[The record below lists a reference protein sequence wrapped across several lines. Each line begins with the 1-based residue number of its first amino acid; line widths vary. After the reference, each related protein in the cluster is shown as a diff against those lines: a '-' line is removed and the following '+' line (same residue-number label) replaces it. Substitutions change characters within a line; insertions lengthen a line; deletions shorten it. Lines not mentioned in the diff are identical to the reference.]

1 MKDKQKINLELLAPA
16 RNLEAGRLAIM
27 AGADAVYIAG
37 PSFGA
42 RQAAGNSID
51 DIKKLSTFAHL
62 FGAKVYLV
70 LNTILFDEEIP
81 LAQKI
86 AKQAFEA
93 GVDAFI
99 VQDFGLVNAGLPP
112 LPLFASTQMDN
123 RTPEQVA
130 FLQELGFSRA
140 ILARELSL
148 DQIEKI
154 HLAAPKIELETFVA
168 GALCVSY
175 SGHCYFSQA
184 VLNRSANRGAC
195 AQLCRQPFTLRDGQ
209 GQIMAHDKYLLS
221 LKDLNLAAKLGYLIN
236 NGVTSFKIEGRLKDN
251 AYVANMVAYF
261 RQELDKIIEQDEK
274 YQSASLGKA
283 FPAFVPDPAK
293 TFNRGFTEYN
303 ITGKMKG
310 SVASLDSQKSLGKFI
325 GKVSKSGR
333 GWLVLD
339 REHKLKNGDGIC
351 YLDRDGN
358 LAGAYAN
365 AVKEDGR
372 ILLHRH
378 EEAPVGAELFCNQ
391 DVAFEKAV
399 VDGVRRAI
407 ALDLKVEEKKGE
419 VIVTALD
426 EQNLS
431 ASISLGAGELAAKA
445 EAADK
450 AIKESFAKLG
460 ETIFY
465 CREINL
471 KWKQAKFFP
480 RSVLNEARRELVEK
494 LLLIRE
500 KSYLREES
508 VLKKSSAKYY
518 LKEGDFNFNVSNKSA
533 CDFWEDHGVKIIED
547 ALELQMRKGKKPA
560 GKVLMTTKH
569 CLKKDFGYC
578 PKNEK
583 SKKGLREPLSLE
595 REGKRYPLRFDCR
608 KCQMEVLDFEQ

>member
-1 MKDKQKINLELLAPA
+1 MKDKEKINLELLAPA
-16 RNLEAGRLAIM
+16 RNLEAGKLAIT

-51 DIKKLSTFAHL
+51 DIKKLATFAHL

-123 RTPEQVA
+123 RTPEHVA

-154 HLAAPKIELETFVA
+154 HSAAPKIELETFVA

-221 LKDLNLAAKLGYLIN
+221 LKDLNLAAKIGYLIK

-283 FPAFVPDPAK
+283 FPAFIPDPAK

-391 DVAFEKAV
+391 DAAFEKAV
-399 VDGVRRAI
+399 IGGVHRAI
-407 ALDLKVEEKKGE
+407 ALDIKVEEKKGE
-419 VIVTALD
+419 IIITATD
-426 EQNLS
+426 EQNLK
-431 ASISLGAGELAAKA
+431 ASVSLGIGEIAEKP
-445 EAADK
+445 EAAEN
-450 AIKESFAKLG
+450 AIKESLAKLG

-465 CREINL
+465 CQEIDL
-471 KWKQAKFFP
+471 KWKQPKFFS
-480 RSVLNEARRELVEK
+480 RSTLNEARRELVEK
-494 LLLIRE
+494 LLALRE
-500 KSYLREES
+500 KSYTREES
-508 VLKKSSAKYY
+508 EIKKSSAKYY
-518 LKEGDFNFNVSNKSA
+518 LKEGDFNFNVSNELA
-533 CDFWEDHGVKIIED
+533 CDFWQSHGVKIVED
-547 ALELQMRKGKKPA
+547 ALELQMRSGKKPA

-578 PKNEK
+578 PKSDK

-608 KCQMEVLDFEQ
+608 KCQMEVLDAE

>member
-1 MKDKQKINLELLAPA
+1 MKKINLELLAPA
-16 RNLEAGRLAIM
+16 RNLAAGKLAIQ
-27 AGADAVYIAG
+27 AGADAVYVAG

-42 RQAAGNSID
+42 RQAAGNSIE
-51 DIKKLSTFAHL
+51 DIKKLSDFAHL
-62 FGAKVYLV
+62 FGVKVYLV

-86 AKQAFEA
+86 AKQAYDA

-99 VQDFGLVNAGLPP
+99 IQDLGLFNAGLPP
-112 LPLFASTQMDN
+112 LPIFASTQMDN
-123 RTPEQVA
+123 RTPEHVS

-154 HLAAPKIELETFVA
+154 HLAAPKIELETFVS

-175 SGHCYFSQA
+175 SGRCYFSQA
-184 VLNRSANRGAC
+184 TLNRSANRGAC
-195 AQLCRQPFTLRDGQ
+195 AQLCRQQFTLRDGQ
-209 GQIMAHDKYLLS
+209 GQIMAHNKYLLS
-221 LKDLNLAAKLGYLIN
+221 LKDFNLSAKLNYLIN
-236 NGVTSFKIEGRLKDN
+236 NGVTSFKIEGRLKDD
-251 AYVANMVAYF
+251 AYVANQVAYF
-261 RQELDKIIEQDEK
+261 RQELDKIIAQNEN
-274 YQSASLGKA
+274 YQAASLGKV
-283 FPAFVPDPAK
+283 FLDFVPDPAK

-303 ITGKMKG
+303 ITGKIKN
-310 SVASLDSQKSLGKFI
+310 SPASLDSQKSLGKFV

-339 REHKLKNGDGIC
+339 REHQLKNGDGIC
-351 YLDRDGN
+351 YLDKDGN

-391 DVAFEKAV
+391 DLTFEKAAV
-399 VDGVRRAI
+399 NGVRRAI
-407 ALDLKVEEKKGE
+407 ALHLKIEEKKGE
-419 VIVTALD
+419 VMVSATD

-431 ASISLGAGELAAKA
+431 LSISLGAGEVAAKS
-445 EAADK
+445 EAAEN
-450 AIKESFAKLG
+450 AIKEAFSKFG

-465 CREINL
+465 CQEIDLN
-471 KWKQAKFFP
+471 WKKPKFFP
-480 RSVLNEARRELVEK
+480 RSVLNEARRELAEK
-494 LLLIRE
+494 FL
-500 KSYLREES
+500 SLREES
-508 VLKKSSAKYY
+508 YLRQEQIIEKKSAKYY
-518 LKEGDFNFNVSNKSA
+518 LKEGDFNFNVANKSA
-533 CDFWEDHGVKIIED
+533 CDFWESCGVKIVEE
-547 ALELQMRKGKKPA
+547 ALELQMKKGKKPT

-578 PKNEK
+578 SKNEK
-583 SKKGLREPLSLE
+583 AKKNLREPLSLE

-608 KCQMEVLDFEQ
+608 KCQMEVLDVE

>member
-86 AKQAFEA
+86 ARQAFEA

-123 RTPEQVA
+123 RTPEQIA

-148 DQIEKI
+148 DQIKKI
-154 HLAAPKIELETFVA
+154 SLAAPKIELETFVA

-175 SGHCYFSQA
+175 SGRCYFSQA
-184 VLNRSANRGAC
+184 ALGRSANRGAC
-195 AQLCRQPFTLRDGQ
+195 AQLCRQQFTLRDGQ
-209 GQIMAHDKYLLS
+209 GQIMAHNKYLLS
-221 LKDLNLAAKLGYLIN
+221 LKDLNLAAKLDYLIN

-261 RQELDKIIEQDEK
+261 RQELDKIIEQNEN
-274 YQSASLGKA
+274 YQSASLGKV
-283 FPAFVPDPAK
+283 FLDFIPDPSK

-303 ITGKMKG
+303 IAGKIKG

-351 YLDRDGN
+351 YLDKDGN

-391 DVAFEKAV
+391 DTAFEKAV
-399 VDGVRRAI
+399 VNGVRRAI
-407 ALDLKVEEKKGE
+407 ALDIKVEEKKGE
-419 VIVTALD
+419 IIITAAD
-426 EQNLS
+426 EQNLK
-431 ASISLGAGELAAKA
+431 ASISLGAGEIAAKP
-445 EAADK
+445 EAAEI
-450 AIKESFAKLG
+450 AIEESLAKLG

-465 CREINL
+465 CREIDL
-471 KWKQAKFFP
+471 KWKQPKFFS
-480 RSVLNEARRELVEK
+480 RSILNEARRELVEK
-494 LLLIRE
+494 LLALRE
-500 KSYLREES
+500 KSYIREES
-508 VLKKSSAKYY
+508 EIKKSSAKYS
-518 LKEGDFNFNVSNKSA
+518 LKEGDFNFNVSNKLA
-533 CDFWEDHGVKIIED
+533 CDFWQEHGVKIIED
-547 ALELQMRKGKKPA
+547 ALELQMRKGKKPT

-578 PKNEK
+578 PKSDK
-583 SKKGLREPLSLE
+583 GKKGLREPLSLE

-608 KCQMEVLDFEQ
+608 KCQMEVLDFE